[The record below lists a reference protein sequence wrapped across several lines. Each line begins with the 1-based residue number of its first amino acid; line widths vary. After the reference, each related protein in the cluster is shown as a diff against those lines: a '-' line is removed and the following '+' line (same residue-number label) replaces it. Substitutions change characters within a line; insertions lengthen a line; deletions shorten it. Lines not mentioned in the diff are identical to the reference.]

1 MGTEQEQTYTVDYSG
16 DSAVPTTYPYLS
28 GGQLQKEHR
37 EQVAKEAGVKEA
49 DSDFTVVS
57 DDIGR
62 TLTVRV
68 SPKEKAKA

>member
-1 MGTEQEQTYTVDYSG
+1 MATEQEQKTYTVDYG
-16 DSAVPTTYPYLS
+16 GATPTTYPYLK

-37 EQVAKEAGVKEA
+37 EQVAKEAGVKA
-49 DSDFTVVS
+49 DDTEFEVVR

-62 TLTVRV
+62 TLTVKV